1 MQERRGMLGSASMF
15 DWNDLRYFLELA
27 RQGRLAPAA
36 RRLQVDQSTVGRR
49 IAELEKSLNTQLFH
63 RAPSGYVLTEAGHR
77 LLGYAESIEVN
88 TIAIAE
94 NAGHS
99 AAPTGTVRLATME
112 GLASFYV
119 APRLVEFHKSHPGIL
134 VELIISTQLLN
145 LTKREADVSLSFVR
159 PTGPRL
165 IVRRIGQVDLR
176 LYGAPAYLEQHGTPR
191 SLEDLRTHRFVA
203 YIDDLVQ
210 IREVLW
216 LYDAIEEPNVV
227 FRSTSM
233 ISQHNAAAAGLGL
246 VMSPSFIAAGD
257 SRLRPLRIEGLSV
270 KRELWL
276 STHED
281 FRYMARVKAVMEF
294 LRERVERDQALL
306 DGTAP

>member
-1 MQERRGMLGSASMF
+1 MF

-36 RRLQVDQSTVGRR
+36 KRLQVDQSTVGRR
-49 IAELEKSLNTQLFH
+49 IAELEKALDTQLFH
-63 RAPSGYVLTEAGHR
+63 RSASGYVLTEAGHR
-77 LLGYAESIEVN
+77 LLAHAESIEAN
-88 TIAIAE
+88 TTAIAE
-94 NAGHS
+94 NAGQS
-99 AAPTGTVRLATME
+99 QAATGTVRLATME

-119 APRLVEFHKSHPGIL
+119 APRLVEFHASHPGIL

-159 PTGPRL
+159 PSGPRL

-191 SLEDLRTHRFVA
+191 TLEELRNHRFVA

-210 IREVLW
+210 IPEVLW
-216 LYDAIEEPNVV
+216 LYDAIQEPNVV

-257 SRLRPLRIEGLSV
+257 ARLRPLAIEGLSV

-281 FRYMARVKAVMEF
+281 LRYMARVKALMDF
-294 LRERVERDQALL
+294 LKDVVERDQPLL
-306 DGTAP
+306 DG

>member
-1 MQERRGMLGSASMF
+1 MF

-36 RRLQVDQSTVGRR
+36 KRLQVDHSTVGRR
-49 IAELEKSLNTQLFH
+49 IAELEKTLNTQLFH
-63 RAPSGYVLTEAGHR
+63 RAPNGFVLTEAGHR
-77 LLGYAESIEVN
+77 LLAHAESIEVSA
-88 TIAIAE
+88 IAIAE
-94 NAGHS
+94 NAGQS
-99 AAPTGTVRLATME
+99 AALSGTVRVATME

-119 APRLVEFHKSHPGIL
+119 APRLVEFYDGHPGIT

-159 PTGPRL
+159 PTGSRL
-165 IVRRIGQVDLR
+165 IVLQVGRVDLR
-176 LYGAPAYLEQHGTPR
+176 LYGAPSYLEQHGTPR
-191 SLEDLRTHRFVA
+191 SIEDLRNHRFVA

-210 IREVLW
+210 ISEVLW
-216 LYDAIEEPNVV
+216 LYDAIEDPNVV

-233 ISQHNAAAAGLGL
+233 VSQHNAAAAGLGL

-257 SRLRPLRIEGLSV
+257 ARLRPLRIEGLSV
-270 KRELWL
+270 KRDLWL

-281 FRYMARVKAVMEF
+281 FRYMARVKELMDF
-294 LRERVERDQALL
+294 LKNRVERDQAFL
-306 DGTAP
+306 DGQDL

>member
-1 MQERRGMLGSASMF
+1 MF

-49 IAELEKSLNTQLFH
+49 IAELEKALNTQLFH

-88 TIAIAE
+88 TIAVSE
-94 NAGHS
+94 NAGQS
-99 AAPTGTVRLATME
+99 AALTGTVRLATME

-119 APRLVEFHKSHPGIL
+119 APRLVEFYASHPGIL

-159 PTGPRL
+159 PSGPRL
-165 IVRRIGQVDLR
+165 IVRRSGQVDLC
-176 LYGAPAYLEQHGTPR
+176 LYGTPAYLEQHGTPR
-191 SLEDLRTHRFVA
+191 SLEDLRNHRFVA

-210 IREVLW
+210 IAEVLW
-216 LYDAIEEPNVV
+216 LYDAIHEPNVV

-257 SRLRPLRIEGLSV
+257 ARLRPLRIEGLSV

-281 FRYMARVKAVMEF
+281 FRYMGRVKELMEF
-294 LRERVERDQALL
+294 LKDRVERDQDLL
-306 DGTAP
+306 DGR